1 MFKKASRKSIKNKIT
16 LKDFFRQQRK
26 TVYFNLKEMQLT
38 QIKAWLSSQDG
49 IGGGSMCFAR
59 GRIKDRYIEEDH
71 RRRMA

>member
-1 MFKKASRKSIKNKIT
+1 M
-16 LKDFFRQQRK
+16 Q
-26 TVYFNLKEMQLT
+26 FNEIVLEFIEKVKLT

>member
-1 MFKKASRKSIKNKIT
+1 
-16 LKDFFRQQRK
+16 
-26 TVYFNLKEMQLT
+26 MQYTQIIYKFIEKVKLT

-71 RRRMA
+71 RRRMAQVTT

>member
-1 MFKKASRKSIKNKIT
+1 MFIFDIKEKQFFSNIKEKK
-16 LKDFFRQQRK
+16 
-26 TVYFNLKEMQLT
+26 LT

-49 IGGGSMCFAR
+49 IGGGSVCFAR

>member
-1 MFKKASRKSIKNKIT
+1 MSMKDVFFNIKEKK
-16 LKDFFRQQRK
+16 LK
-26 TVYFNLKEMQLT
+26 

-49 IGGGSMCFAR
+49 IGGGSVCFAR

>member
-1 MFKKASRKSIKNKIT
+1 MFRGYWNINAPYRNI
-16 LKDFFRQQRK
+16 DVQ
-26 TVYFNLKEMQLT
+26 FNERVFEFIEKVKLT

>member
-1 MFKKASRKSIKNKIT
+1 MEKK
-16 LKDFFRQQRK
+16 
-26 TVYFNLKEMQLT
+26 LT

-49 IGGGSMCFAR
+49 IGGGSVCFAR